1 MTCAKLMLGLLFF
14 SSLGCASM
22 SPREVRSEE
31 AKPEVTEEAELSPA
45 PESLSL
51 GAMDTAPG
59 NEVRVLSIDGVVERG
74 DKQLEE
80 DSGGLGSHGKEGRKS
95 SLGARSAVRGQKAK
109 PRSAPQRME
118 SSRGAKTT
126 CGDVLGGDY
135 WAERLHVDPALQKIF
150 QAQSHAP
157 FEVSVYRR
165 VSSSPEEFARVFY
178 MDEPARRVSFV
189 VETPS
194 KRTEVSDFVYEVQ
207 LLNRSDETAEYCLKH
222 W

>member
-1 MTCAKLMLGLLFF
+1 
-14 SSLGCASM
+14 M

-51 GAMDTAPG
+51 GAVDTAPG

-80 DSGGLGSHGKEGRKS
+80 DSGGLGSRSKAGRNS

-118 SSRGAKTT
+118 SSRGAKTA
-126 CGDVLGGDY
+126 CGDVLVEIIG
-135 WAERLHVDPALQKIF
+135 LSVCALTHF
-150 QAQSHAP
+150 AVFSSSHAP
-157 FEVSVYRR
+157 FRYQSVGGSHRR
-165 VSSSPEEFARVFY
+165 GRICAGV
-178 MDEPARRVSFV
+178 
-189 VETPS
+189 
-194 KRTEVSDFVYEVQ
+194 
-207 LLNRSDETAEYCLKH
+207 L
-222 W
+222 